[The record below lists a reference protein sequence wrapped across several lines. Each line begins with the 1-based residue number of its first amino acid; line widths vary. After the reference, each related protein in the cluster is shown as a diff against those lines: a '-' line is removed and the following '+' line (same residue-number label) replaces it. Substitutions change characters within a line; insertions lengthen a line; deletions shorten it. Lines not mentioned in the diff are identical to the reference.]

1 MPNFQL
7 HSEEHFSADE
17 FEIEVELAS
26 PWNRII
32 AVIINWLILYMGV
45 FIGTILFTFLG
56 VMFQSKMAQKI
67 SIILGVFF
75 PLLIYF
81 VGQSI
86 LMSTKGQS
94 FGKKLMGIKVIGIN
108 GNNPGFIGTVLMRS
122 VLPDFCLIVI
132 NLIVNIIFYPD
143 IISALSKPNLIAL
156 FFYIICL
163 VMLFRKDNFYRTLE
177 DYLAKTIVIK
187 I

>member
-17 FEIEVELAS
+17 SEIEVELAS

-75 PLLIYF
+75 LY
-81 VGQSI
+81 
-86 LMSTKGQS
+86 
-94 FGKKLMGIKVIGIN
+94 
-108 GNNPGFIGTVLMRS
+108 
-122 VLPDFCLIVI
+122 
-132 NLIVNIIFYPD
+132 
-143 IISALSKPNLIAL
+143 
-156 FFYIICL
+156 
-163 VMLFRKDNFYRTLE
+163 
-177 DYLAKTIVIK
+177 
-187 I
+187 